1 MYFSKFYSI
10 LLGYHNF
17 HIVLSLIFQNE
28 NFLRE
33 IIKKHK

>member
-1 MYFSKFYSI
+1 MHFSKFYSI

-28 NFLRE
+28 NFFE
-33 IIKKHK
+33 GNH